1 MVLGGPTRSRGVGRA
16 GELATATFARDA
28 ARSGRGSVVVV
39 SGPPGSG
46 KTWLCEAIAESAA
59 EEGFRVG
66 WGAGWAGSGVPP
78 LWPWQQAVVPL
89 GERASKALFDNPPD
103 PTGPEW
109 FTRCVAVVDHLRELT
124 AGQPTVVVLDD
135 SHHADVPSRLLVQF
149 VARHTRALPLVL
161 VVAHEPTAALAADLA
176 AIERD
181 ATTITLG
188 GLGADEAVAV
198 LTARG
203 VSGLTDADGA
213 FVAAATGGLPGTLHR
228 LAGTATDAAGVVG
241 ALVAQLLADLPP
253 DVGAAAAQAAVL
265 GPAPRY
271 DEVVALAGG
280 AGGAGVGPAVDPPS
294 MAAELERRGL
304 ARRQPPG
311 GMAFGHDQVRTA
323 LVATLDPDEMVELR
337 ARVAQLLAGGPR
349 SLDRLRRRAD
359 HALAA
364 AGRSAADARIAVEA
378 VLDAAAA
385 LIDANVPIEAATL
398 LAAADAAHEAA
409 GLGRPPASLLA
420 ARGQA
425 LLRSGRLAKAREQ
438 FRRAVHAAE
447 EEGDAISLGLA
458 AIGLGG
464 VWLAEERSPIERE
477 RFLDLLR
484 RARHQLPEDQA
495 ALRLRLDAR
504 LGAELAYET
513 GGYDAIETHVAAARA
528 LGDPTVLAETLSLYH
543 HSMLG
548 PSHRDARAAVA
559 TEMLSVAARADNTA
573 WSLMALLW
581 LTTDQFLAGSPQA
594 ERTLRELHERA
605 DAASADH
612 AAYIATV
619 MDVMLLQREGRLA
632 DAERAAEAAF
642 TVGLEVGDPDALAY
656 YGGQVVA
663 LRWIQGR
670 SAEVLELAADTEA
683 SPTITPLN
691 QAFTASLAS
700 LAAAAGE
707 LDRARA
713 LLSRLRGHLG
723 AVHESSAWLI
733 TLFSI
738 VEAAHTLGDVDMT
751 SEAAALI
758 APFADLP
765 VLGSVGVSCMGSARR
780 SVGLS
785 AVTGGDLD
793 TGIAL
798 LEAAVADNERLG
810 NRPLAA
816 ITQVDLAQA
825 RAERGAEGDHEAALA
840 LLDQAIREADAMDL
854 VIRASEWRDR
864 RTALADAGA
873 RTVAAV
879 GASAGP
885 APIGAGLSRSPLD
898 LGDELEGTI
907 ARRGR
912 SWVLQAGGHEVTVP
926 DLLGMNYVVKLLT
939 NPGVEIA
946 AGALVTE
953 SDTSTTQAIRQTA
966 DQPVLDRTALA
977 AYRTRVTEL
986 EDDLAEAERH
996 ADTERAARARIELD
1010 AVVDELARTT
1020 NRFGRARPFSSP
1032 NERAR
1037 TAVQKAVRRALDHI
1051 ESESPS
1057 LGAALRRS
1065 VRTGRTC
1072 SYDPGPHAPTRW
1084 RMI

>member
-1 MVLGGPTRSRGVGRA
+1 
-16 GELATATFARDA
+16 
-28 ARSGRGSVVVV
+28 V

-46 KTWLCEAIAESAA
+46 KTWLCEAIAETAT

-66 WGAGWAGSGVPP
+66 WGAGWRGSNVPP

-89 GERASKALFDNPPD
+89 GERSSKALFEAPPD
-103 PTGPEW
+103 PTSAEW
-109 FTRCVAVVDHLRELT
+109 FTRCVAVVDHLRDLT
-124 AGQPTVVVLDD
+124 AEHPTVVVLDD
-135 SHHADVPSRLLVQF
+135 AHHADEPSRLLAQF
-149 VARHTRALPLVL
+149 VARHARALPLVL
-161 VVAHEPTAALAADLA
+161 VVAHEPTGDGASDLTGL
-176 AIERD
+176 ERD

-188 GLGADEAVAV
+188 GLSPDDAVAV
-198 LTARG
+198 LTGRG
-203 VSGLTDADGA
+203 VTGLTEADGA
-213 FVAAATGGLPGTLHR
+213 FVAAATGGLPGALHR
-228 LAGTATDAAGVVG
+228 LAGAASDAPGVVG
-241 ALVAQLLADLPP
+241 ALVTQLLADLPP
-253 DVGAAAAQAAVL
+253 DVALAAAHAAVL
-265 GPAPRY
+265 GPAPRF
-271 DEVVALAGG
+271 DELVALTASPGL
-280 AGGAGVGPAVDPPS
+280 GVAVDPPA

-304 ARRQPPG
+304 ARRPSPG

-323 LVATLDPDEMVELR
+323 LVATLDPDVMVELR
-337 ARVAQLLAGGPR
+337 ARVARLLAGGPR

-364 AGRSAADARIAVEA
+364 ASRSPHDARVAVEA
-378 VLDAAAA
+378 VLDAAGA

-398 LAAADAAHEAA
+398 LAAAGTAHEAA
-409 GLGRPPASLLA
+409 GLGRPPAALLA
-420 ARGQA
+420 TWGQA

-438 FRRAVHAAE
+438 FRQAAHAAE
-447 EEGDAISLGLA
+447 EDEDATSLGLA
-458 AIGLGG
+458 ALGLGG
-464 VWLAEERSPIERE
+464 VWLAEERSPIERAHY
-477 RFLDLLR
+477 LDLLR
-484 RARHQLPEDQA
+484 RARRQLPDGDDQRP
-495 ALRLRLDAR
+495 LGLRLDAR
-504 LGAELAYET
+504 LAAEVAYET
-513 GGYDAIETHVAAARA
+513 GGYERIEARVIEA
-528 LGDPTVLAETLSLYH
+528 RELGDPLVLAETLSVYH

-548 PSHRDARAAVA
+548 PSHRELRAAIA
-559 TEMLSVAARADNTA
+559 DEMLSVAARADNTSG
-573 WSLMALLW
+573 SLMALLW

-619 MDVMLLQREGRLA
+619 MDVMLLQREGRLD

-670 SAEVLELAADTEA
+670 SAEVLELAAETEA

-723 AVHESSAWLI
+723 AIHESSAWLV

-738 VEAAHTLGDVDMT
+738 VEAAYPLGDVEIA
-751 SEAAALI
+751 SEAAELI

-765 VLGSVGVSCMGSARR
+765 VIGSLGVSCMGSARR
-780 SVGLS
+780 SLGLA
-785 AVTGGDLD
+785 AVIGGDLD
-793 TGIAL
+793 TAIAL
-798 LEAAVADNERLG
+798 LEAAVADDERLG

-816 ITQVDLAQA
+816 MTQVDLARA
-825 RAERGAEGDHEAALA
+825 RADRDAAGDHEAALA
-840 LLDQAIREADAMDL
+840 LLDTAIREAVAMDL
-854 VIRASEWRDR
+854 EIPAQQWRDQR
-864 RTALADAGA
+864 SALAAAGA
-873 RTVAAV
+873 RSVATVAASGGGV
-879 GASAGP
+879 VPSTTSGGVLSTGP
-885 APIGAGLSRSPLD
+885 S
-898 LGDELEGTI
+898 DEAEGTI

-912 SWVLQAGGHEVTVP
+912 NWVLRSGDREVTVP
-926 DLLGMNYVVKLLT
+926 DLLGMTYLVKLLT

-946 AGALVTE
+946 AGALVAE
-953 SDTSTTQAIRQTA
+953 SDTSATQALQRAA
-966 DQPVLDRTALA
+966 DQPVLDQTALA
-977 AYRTRVTEL
+977 AYRQRVAEL

-1010 AVVDELARTT
+1010 AVVDELTRTT
-1020 NRFGRARPFSSP
+1020 NRFGRARQFSSP

-1037 TAVQKAVRRALDHI
+1037 TAVQKAVRRALDQI
-1051 ESESPS
+1051 EGESPS

-1065 VRTGRTC
+1065 VHTGRTC
-1072 SYDPGPHAPTRW
+1072 SYDPAPHAPTHW
-1084 RMI
+1084 RVIGG